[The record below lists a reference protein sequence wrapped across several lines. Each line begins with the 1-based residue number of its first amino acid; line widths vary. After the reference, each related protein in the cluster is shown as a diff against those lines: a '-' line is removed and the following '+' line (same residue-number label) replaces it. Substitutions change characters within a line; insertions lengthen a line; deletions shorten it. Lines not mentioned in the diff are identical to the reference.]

1 MGSPVSPVVA
11 NLFMTQLEETALATF
26 VSPPSMWLRFVDDI
40 SSVIRRDAAEALL
53 CHLNAQH
60 QAIQFTIERE
70 EAETLPFMDIKVR
83 RNGERLFH
91 RNL

>member
-11 NLFMTQLEETALATF
+11 NLFMTLLEETALATF

-70 EAETLPFMDIKVR
+70 EAETLPSMDITVQ
-83 RNGERLFH
+83 RNGERLSTEI
-91 RNL
+91 

>member
-1 MGSPVSPVVA
+1 MAVYVWFLRIIIIITIIFK
-11 NLFMTQLEETALATF
+11 NI
-26 VSPPSMWLRFVDDI
+26 PPGRLWLRFVDDI
-40 SSVIRRDAAEALL
+40 FSVIRRDAVEALL